1 MNSPAKTP
9 HESLATLAGIKRLSR
24 RFTGFF
30 LLAAALLLAALVVVT
45 GPTAEPRDQVERA
58 WPVTVIPAQ
67 PQALA
72 PVLLNFGRVEA
83 QQTAKLN
90 STISARVSR
99 VLVREG
105 DRVNAGDLLL
115 ELDDTEI
122 QFVANSALAR
132 LKRSEAALSSLQAE
146 YALAREITDA
156 NQSLAE
162 VAAATLARAR
172 DLHTKKM
179 IADAQLDTAIRE
191 ASQGKIALA
200 RHLSELNA
208 FPDRIEGQRAAVAE
222 ARAEA
227 ERAQFDLAQTRV
239 LAPFDGRVLASPFA
253 VGERVPAGTSL
264 VALADYTSLEIR
276 TTLPAK
282 AARRLEQNFN
292 GGGVVKKKKTET
304 PVTASASVDGATH
317 SFELARI
324 GGAVRTGQGGLDAFF
339 AVPPNSGLEIGAVVD
354 LAIELPTQDRV
365 FVMPLYSLY
374 EDSIVYRVRE
384 QRLEALRYDRVGDYL
399 DASGE
404 FLALVRID
412 EAQPGDSLLGSQ
424 LSRAITGLLV
434 TPITGS
440 TVSL

>member
-1 MNSPAKTP
+1 MNSPANNP
-9 HESLATLAGIKRLSR
+9 RESLATLAGIKRLSR

-30 LLAAALLLAALVVVT
+30 LLVAALLLAALVVVT
-45 GPTAEPRDQVERA
+45 GPTAEPSEQVERA

-99 VLVREG
+99 VLAREG
-105 DRVNAGDLLL
+105 DWVNAGDLLL

-146 YALAREITDA
+146 YALAREITEA
-156 NQSLAE
+156 NQSLAD
-162 VAAATLARAR
+162 VAAATLERAR
-172 DLHTKKM
+172 DLHARKM

-208 FPDRIEGQRAAVAE
+208 FPDRIEGQRASVAE
-222 ARAEA
+222 ARAES
-227 ERAQFDLAQTRV
+227 ERAQFDLSQTQV
-239 LAPFDGRVLASPFA
+239 LAPFDGRVLASPYGL
-253 VGERVPAGTSL
+253 GERVPAGASL
-264 VALADYTSLEIR
+264 VVLADYASLEIR
-276 TTLPAK
+276 TTLPSQ
-282 AARRLEQNFN
+282 AARRLEQRLN
-292 GGGVVKKKKTET
+292 GDSLGEGRKKENPITA
-304 PVTASASVDGATH
+304 TASINGSTH

-324 GGAVRTGQGGLDAFF
+324 GGAVRSGQGGLDAFF
-339 AVPPNSGLEIGAVVD
+339 TVTPDSGLEIGAVVD
-354 LAIELPTQDRV
+354 LALELPVEENV
-365 FVMPLYSLY
+365 FAMPLYSLY
-374 EDSIVYRVRE
+374 EDATVYRVRE
-384 QRLEALRYDRVGDYL
+384 QRLQGLRYERVGDFL
-399 DASGE
+399 DASGQ

-412 EAQPGDSLLGSQ
+412 DAEPGDSLLGSQ

-434 TPITGS
+434 APISEGVTN
-440 TVSL
+440 L